1 MKLLLCTGG
10 DPEASGELSQIKIFK
25 NKKADSLKSAFFICT
40 GGETRTLTP
49 HGTRS

>member
-25 NKKADSLKSAFFICT
+25 NKKADSLKSAFFYLYRRRDSNSHT
-40 GGETRTLTP
+40 SR
-49 HGTRS
+49 H